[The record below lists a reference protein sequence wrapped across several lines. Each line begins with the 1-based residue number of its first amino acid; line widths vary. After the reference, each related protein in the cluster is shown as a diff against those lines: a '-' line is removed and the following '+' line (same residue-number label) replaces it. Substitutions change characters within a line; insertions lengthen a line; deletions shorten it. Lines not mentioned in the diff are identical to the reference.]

1 LFACYPHATPNRP
14 KEYTAAV
21 ISLLAEYPQ
30 EIVDR
35 VCDPR
40 SGIATKCK
48 FLPTIAELS
57 ESLESLMGPHNREW
71 LERWR
76 RSREP
81 ERVSQGK
88 PTPEQIERVR
98 KLAASVTGED
108 RTGLANGKRGANP

>member
-1 LFACYPHATPNRP
+1 M
-14 KEYTAAV
+14 
-21 ISLLAEYPQ
+21 
-30 EIVDR
+30 DR

-57 ESLESLMGPHNREW
+57 EALEGLMAPHNWEW
-71 LERWR
+71 MDHWR

-81 ERVSQGK
+81 ARVVYEK

-108 RTGLANGKRGANP
+108 RTGLANGKRGATP